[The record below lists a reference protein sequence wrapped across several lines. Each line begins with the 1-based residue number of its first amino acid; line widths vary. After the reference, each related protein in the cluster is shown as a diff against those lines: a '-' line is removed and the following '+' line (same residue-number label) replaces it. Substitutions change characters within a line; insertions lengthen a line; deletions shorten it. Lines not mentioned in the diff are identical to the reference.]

1 MFQGIFER
9 LVEIVGLR
17 KADDPE
23 TQSDSDDNY
32 PLW

>member
-1 MFQGIFER
+1 MFQGILNR
-9 LVEIVGLR
+9 LAELVRLQ